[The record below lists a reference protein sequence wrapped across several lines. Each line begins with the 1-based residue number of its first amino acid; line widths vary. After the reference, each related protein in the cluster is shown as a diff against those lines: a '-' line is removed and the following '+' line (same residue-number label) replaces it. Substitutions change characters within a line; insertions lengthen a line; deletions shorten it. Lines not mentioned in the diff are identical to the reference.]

1 MTTVGMD
8 LEQFLDDPFGSGI
21 QRVLQQLAIHWPSSE
36 VLALF
41 VVPEEDHFVILN
53 RDQASAILS
62 LPFALTRSEVE
73 ERGLTAHVR
82 EAFDLLD
89 VSRRTAGELIET
101 LDVWCLPEVSYL
113 PSVLDR
119 FEDFGERMPTVM
131 IGFDTLPMTQAR
143 NYRIPPRA
151 AADASRYFRILAR
164 AGGILCISNFAQ
176 DSIIDRLRR
185 DPELPIAVAHP
196 GGDHLDPAEA
206 SEASRRTG
214 PVHFLRL
221 GTMEARKRPREV
233 TAAFQSVRREG
244 LDIRLTFVGSPST
257 SDLGIN
263 DEISRAM
270 ASDAAISW
278 VTDASDQDVR
288 RLIDEADVFLSFGI
302 EGFGIPAVEAVR
314 RGTPVLFGGIQP
326 AAQALVHVGAFDIG
340 GDDSES
346 IARAFR
352 QYAQLSEVQMLKR
365 SVEPL
370 RVPRWSD
377 FAGALEDVIRHV
389 AER

>member
-1 MTTVGMD
+1 MITVGMD
-8 LEQFLDDPFGSGI
+8 LEQFLEDPFGSGI

-41 VVPEEDHFVILN
+41 VVPEDDHFVILN

-73 ERGLTAHVR
+73 ERGLAAHVR
-82 EAFDLLD
+82 EAFGLLD
-89 VSRRTAGELIET
+89 VSRRTTGELIET

-119 FEDFGERMPTVM
+119 FADFGEHMPTVM
-131 IGFDTLPMTQAR
+131 VGFDTLPMTQAG

-164 AGGILCISNFAQ
+164 AGGILSISDFAR

-196 GGDHLDPAEA
+196 GGDHLDPAVT
-206 SEASRRTG
+206 SEAPRRPG
-214 PVHFLRL
+214 PVRLLRL

-233 TAAFQSVRREG
+233 TAAFKAVRQEG
-244 LDIRLTFVGSPST
+244 LDIELTFIGSPST
-257 SDLGIN
+257 SDLSIN
-263 DEISRAM
+263 NEISQAV
-270 ASDAAISW
+270 AADAAISW
-278 VTDASDQDVR
+278 VTDASDEVVG

-302 EGFGIPAVEAVR
+302 EGFGIPVVEAVR

-326 AAQALVHVGAFDIG
+326 AARALVHAGALDIG
-340 GDDSES
+340 GDDIES
-346 IARAFR
+346 IARALRRF
-352 QYAQLSEVQMLKR
+352 AQLSEVQILKR
-365 SVEPL
+365 SVDPL

-377 FAGALEDVIRHV
+377 FAGALQEVIRNV
-389 AER
+389 AGR